1 MAQVR
6 IRFPGAGC
14 IVEFMQGN
22 IPQTAWVL
30 EEQGGRLRLLL
41 PNRRETTLQA
51 ARILPWIGPRYEG
64 GGSREEALGKLEL
77 SRSKRESLRSSF
89 NPLELWELAQ
99 GEVEHASAEWFAELV
114 LSEPDADA
122 VAACGHVLLNFKT
135 HFKFQP
141 PDFEVLPAAVAEARM
156 AEQETASRRETL
168 LQEGG
173 PFLKKLWEIHT
184 RQSSTPP
191 DRLSPE
197 VETSLRTMLLERLGD
212 PEAGDDGVW
221 RQLTRGLP
229 DDPFVP
235 LHLAAAWQLVPPHHN
250 IWLDR
255 AGYAPGETWT
265 APLREQVEEL
275 CLRCDAES
283 RQTLQTGECAGGVS
297 DDEAFLSIDSA
308 STKDIDDAFHIRD
321 LEDGGRLV
329 TLALACPARFWPFGS
344 ELDKAVLRRATS
356 LYLPE
361 ATHHM
366 LPECLGTDVFSL
378 HAEQP
383 RPALLVQV
391 AVNPDGSVRSC
402 TPLFRYVRL
411 KANLRYDECE
421 AALSGEDSPAVPY
434 LSRLRSAF
442 ELAETRRAY
451 RVNKGAVIIERPE
464 LRLELKGEGNAV
476 QVLLEE
482 EPPAEKAHLLVSELM
497 ILANA
502 ALADWAGKQGVALLH
517 RTQQVNIPREY
528 AGVWRDPLSI
538 ANVVRL
544 LVPACLE
551 CVPGPHAGIGEP
563 AYAPT
568 TSPLRRYPDLINE
581 AQILHVLQHGKPRW
595 SRGELE
601 ALLPLLNARLD
612 AAGQV
617 QRFRPRYWK
626 YLHVGQKGD
635 FWWSAVITDVNE
647 AWVFVSVPDIQV
659 GLRARRTLFGDRVR
673 PGQTVE
679 VRLGKIRPLT
689 GEMAVLEARESL
701 EAADF

>member
-6 IRFPGAGC
+6 LRFPGAGC

-22 IPQTAWVL
+22 IPQIAWVL

-51 ARILPWIGPRYEG
+51 ARILPWIGPRHEG
-64 GGSREEALGKLEL
+64 GGSREAALEKLETCR
-77 SRSKRESLRSSF
+77 SRRERLKASF

-99 GEVEHASAEWFAELV
+99 GEMERASAEWFAELV
-114 LSEPDADA
+114 LSDPDPDA

-141 PDFEVLPAAVAEARM
+141 PDFEILPAGVVETRM
-156 AEQETASRRETL
+156 AEQEAASRREAL

-173 PFLKKLWEIHT
+173 AFLKQLWEIHT
-184 RQSSTPP
+184 RQGSMPSN
-191 DRLSPE
+191 RLSPE
-197 VETSLRTMLLERLGD
+197 IDSVLRNMLLERLGD
-212 PEAGDDGVW
+212 PETEDDGVW

-229 DDPFVP
+229 EDPFLP
-235 LHLAAAWQLVPPHHN
+235 LHLAAAWKLVPPHHN

-255 AGYAPGETWT
+255 AGYAPGETWIE
-265 APLREQVEEL
+265 PFREQLEEL
-275 CLRCDAES
+275 RRQCDEAGRQALAAE
-283 RQTLQTGECAGGVS
+283 TGYEALEQV
-297 DDEAFLSIDSA
+297 AFLSIDSA
-308 STKDIDDAFHIRD
+308 STRDIDDAFHIRD
-321 LEDGGRLV
+321 LEGGGRLV
-329 TLALACPARFWPFGS
+329 TLALACPAWCWPFGS
-344 ELDKAVLRRATS
+344 ELDKAVLQRATS

-366 LPECLGTDVFSL
+366 LPECLGTDAFSL
-378 HAEQP
+378 LADQP

-391 AVNPDGSVRSC
+391 EVDPDGSVRSC
-402 TPLFRYVRL
+402 TPLFRHVRL

-434 LSRLRSAF
+434 LPQLRSAF
-442 ELAETRRAY
+442 ELAEIRRAY

-476 QVLLEE
+476 EVLLGE

-497 ILANA
+497 ILVNA

-528 AGVWRDPLSI
+528 AGVWRDPASI
-538 ANVVRL
+538 AAVVRL
-544 LVPACLE
+544 LAPACLE
-551 CVPGPHAGIGEP
+551 CAPGPHAGIGEP

-581 AQILHVLQHGKPRW
+581 AQILHVLRCGKPRW

-601 ALLPLLNARLD
+601 TLLPLLNARLD

-626 YLHVGQKGD
+626 YLHVVRKGD
-635 FWWSAVITDVNE
+635 FWWPAVITDVNDT
-647 AWVFVSVPDIQV
+647 WVFVAMPDLQV
-659 GLRARRTLFGDRVR
+659 GLRARRVLFGDRAR
-673 PGQTVE
+673 PGQPVE

-689 GEMAVLEARESL
+689 GEMTVLETRETV
-701 EAADF
+701 ETDF